1 MRMSK
6 NMLHQ
11 TIPALRLRIREPV
24 KKSVSFRV
32 LDPVGKV
39 PLFFMAERFAIGN
52 EKLKV
57 PCVRLI
63 YMRIIDLI
71 DDTMAKR
78 EQDAAARMI
87 GGAES
92 FLRTRSPAWRSS
104 RRAKC
109 HLISSVFAEIGKIAL
124 VSAHK

>member
-1 MRMSK
+1 MSK

-11 TIPALRLRIREPV
+11 TIPALRLRIRKPV
-24 KKSVSFRV
+24 KKSVSFRI

-39 PLFFMAERFAIGN
+39 PLLFMAERFAIGN
-52 EKLKV
+52 KKLKV

-63 YMRIIDLI
+63 YMRIVDLI

-78 EQDAAARMI
+78 EPDAAARMI

-92 FLRTRSPAWRSS
+92 FLRTRSPAWR
-104 RRAKC
+104 
-109 HLISSVFAEIGKIAL
+109 
-124 VSAHK
+124 